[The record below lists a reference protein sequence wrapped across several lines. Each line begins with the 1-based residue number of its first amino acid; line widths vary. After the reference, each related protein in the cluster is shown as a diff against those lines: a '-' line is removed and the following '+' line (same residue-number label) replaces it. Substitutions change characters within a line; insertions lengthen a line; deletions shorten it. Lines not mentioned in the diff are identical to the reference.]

1 MQMNHMSAEKALVKT
16 HWCFVACS
24 LGIIT
29 IYYVHHLF
37 RMRQGVPKERITNA
51 DSSTT
56 GSTTTSA
63 TTSAKEHMLS
73 NFRNGQGQGSK
84 APTPSSSA
92 TPQKSSAL
100 TTTTTTTAAATTT
113 THPVAWNGVALA
125 TTESQL
131 VSALSTLLTNLNR
144 CGDRLGLTKS
154 NVLTAGRAKKT
165 GLTPQVWTKNVAR
178 LFGAVLKRTNAIEA
192 LFQQRQADFAKY
204 GDVSG
209 ALQEF
214 GCLHGDQ
221 YSAVRVMHQG
231 GLVPE
236 CRFVSVECGGQHT
249 VALTSDGR
257 VYSWGAGSFGKYRRW
272 NGVLGSATPPAF

>member
-1 MQMNHMSAEKALVKT
+1 M
-16 HWCFVACS
+16 
-24 LGIIT
+24 
-29 IYYVHHLF
+29 
-37 RMRQGVPKERITNA
+37 
-51 DSSTT
+51 
-56 GSTTTSA
+56 
-63 TTSAKEHMLS
+63 
-73 NFRNGQGQGSK
+73 
-84 APTPSSSA
+84 
-92 TPQKSSAL
+92 
-100 TTTTTTTAAATTT
+100 
-113 THPVAWNGVALA
+113 AWNGVALA
-125 TTESQL
+125 TTEAQL

-192 LFQQRQADFAKY
+192 LFQQRQADFTKY

-231 GLVPE
+231 GLVRPNVDGDIA
-236 CRFVSVECGGQHT
+236 CQLSLALLPVSSHGYGGD
-249 VALTSDGR
+249 TS
-257 VYSWGAGSFGKYRRW
+257 
-272 NGVLGSATPPAF
+272 L

>member
-1 MQMNHMSAEKALVKT
+1 
-16 HWCFVACS
+16 
-24 LGIIT
+24 
-29 IYYVHHLF
+29 
-37 RMRQGVPKERITNA
+37 
-51 DSSTT
+51 
-56 GSTTTSA
+56 
-63 TTSAKEHMLS
+63 MLS
-73 NFRNGQGQGSK
+73 NFQNGQGQGSK
-84 APTPSSSA
+84 APTPGSSA

-100 TTTTTTTAAATTT
+100 TTTTTTTTTAAAAVAAP
-113 THPVAWNGVALA
+113 THPMAWNGVALA
-125 TTESQL
+125 TTEAQL